1 MGSVQR
7 SRACCAKRDEL
18 GVAFDTPDEL
28 KQGCRRKTK
37 SAKELERER
46 NALTGL
52 IRRIKS

>member
-1 MGSVQR
+1 MMGSVQR

-46 NALTGL
+46 NALTG
-52 IRRIKS
+52 